1 MRRASLTTPSAGK
14 RGTASVQFVDRTR
27 EMAALDALL
36 EAVRLGMSGKLIL
49 RGEPGIGKT
58 ALLEHAVATA
68 SDFRVVRA
76 VGIESEM
83 ELGFAGLHQVVVPF
97 LMQLDQLP
105 PPQQKALGAAFGLV
119 SGEPPE
125 RFQVGLA
132 TLTLLARA
140 AEEKP
145 LLYVIDDAHWL
156 DIESAEVLAFVA
168 RRLYADRVA
177 ILFGI
182 REGSERESAF
192 GGIPELRV
200 QPLATEDARRL
211 LASVIAGSAASEVS
225 NRFIIE
231 TAGNPLA
238 ILELAPATTPSAVT
252 AAPQFDEP
260 PPVHSRLQQ
269 HFLSKVRALPAK
281 TQTFLQLASADSST
295 DPVVLWHAAKL
306 LAIDREAIAP
316 AESERLIAVG
326 PRIAFRHPLIRSAI
340 YHGMLPAQRRMMHS
354 TLADAIDPQVDP
366 DRHAEHQALSALEP
380 DEEIAQE
387 LLKAAER
394 AKQRGAY
401 AAWSR
406 YASKAAEL
414 TPDRKV
420 RAPRLLDAAEAL
432 LNSGQPG
439 EAQVALDDAL
449 TALDD
454 PLQRGAAKLI
464 EGLIRIARAEGSETP
479 RFLLETARDL
489 RSVDVGQARDALH
502 SAVLAAILIEPMPVV
517 LEEIAKLARAI
528 PPRDP
533 ASPSIDDLLLDGT
546 AGMIVGD
553 FPAAV
558 PMVRRAFDRLLAEAL
573 DPQVKIRN
581 FVLASMAAYLL
592 FDFGMVDAL
601 SNARVAVTRQRGA
614 LTGLPSALAFRAGAE
629 VYAGHLD
636 QAEDLIKQAVDLS
649 HAMGNL
655 EYLGSIWWEGTL
667 LAWRGN
673 EANAR
678 RWAEDRTARRGT
690 AGLDL
695 IRYSLLPLELGLG
708 RYQVALEIATTASKA
723 EPVFLGSRILPN
735 LIEAAVRAGDPDSA
749 EAGTRR
755 LSVLATAGATPLGLG
770 LVARSRALLA
780 DDNHAEVL
788 YKEAIDRLTNAA
800 VPPELARSHL
810 LYGEWLRRQNR
821 RRDAREQLRV
831 AHEMFSSMGIG
842 AFAERARGELLATGE
857 RARRRSVETQSQ
869 LSPQEAQIARL
880 AAKGIRNQ
888 EIGSQLFI
896 SDRTVEYHLAKVF
909 RKLGVRSRTQ
919 LAAHPEMVG
928 AAAARYASLPRS

>member
-1 MRRASLTTPSAGK
+1 MTMSSVGK
-14 RGTASVQFVDRTR
+14 TGTASVQLVDRTR
-27 EMAALDALL
+27 ETAALDALL
-36 EAVRLGMSGKLIL
+36 EAVRLGMSGKLVL

-76 VGIESEM
+76 IGIESEM
-83 ELGFAGLHQVVVPF
+83 QLGFAGLHQVVVPF
-97 LMQLDQLP
+97 LTQLPQLP
-105 PPQQKALGAAFGLV
+105 PPQHKALGAAFGLV
-119 SGEPPE
+119 SNEAPE

-140 AEEKP
+140 AEERP
-145 LLYVIDDAHWL
+145 VLFVIDDAHWL

-168 RRLYADRVA
+168 RRLYADRIA

-182 REGSERESAF
+182 REGSGRESVF

-200 QPLATEDARRL
+200 QPLAREDAHRL
-211 LASVIAGSAASEVS
+211 LARVTVGTVDGDVS

-231 TAGNPLA
+231 TGGNPLA
-238 ILELAPATTPSAVT
+238 ILELAPATTPTALA
-252 AAPQFDEP
+252 AAPLLDEP
-260 PPVHSRLQQ
+260 LPVRSRLQE
-269 HFLSKVRALPAK
+269 HFLTKVRALPAK
-281 TQTFLQLASADSST
+281 TQTFLELASADSST

-306 LAIDREAIAP
+306 LAIDRGALAP
-316 AESERLIAVG
+316 AEGERLIAVG

-340 YHGMLPAQRRMMHS
+340 YYGMLPAQRRIMHS
-354 TLADAIDPQVDP
+354 TLADAIDPRVDP
-366 DRHAEHQALSALEP
+366 DRRAEHHALSAVEP
-380 DEEIAQE
+380 DEEIARE

-401 AAWSR
+401 AAWAR

-414 TPDRKV
+414 TPDRKL

-432 LNSGQPG
+432 VNSGQPG
-439 EAQVALDDAL
+439 EAQVALDAAR
-449 TALDD
+449 TSLDD

-464 EGLIRIARAEGSETP
+464 EGLIRIARAEGRETP
-479 RFLLETARDL
+479 RFLLETAKDL
-489 RSVDVGQARDALH
+489 RSLDSGQARDALH

-517 LEEIAKLARAI
+517 LEEIARLARAI
-528 PPRDP
+528 PPQNP
-533 ASPSIDDLLLDGT
+533 ASPSIEDQLLDGT

-553 FPAAV
+553 FPSAV
-558 PMVRRAFDRLLAEAL
+558 PLLRRAFDRLLAESR
-573 DPQVKIRN
+573 DPQLKLRY
-581 FVLASMAAYLL
+581 FVLASLAAYVL

-601 SNARVAVTRQRGA
+601 TKVRVELTRRRGA

-629 VYAGHLD
+629 LYAGHLN
-636 QAEDLIKQAVDLS
+636 QAEALIDQAVDLA
-649 HAMGNL
+649 HAMGNS

-678 RWAEDRTARRGT
+678 RWAARHTGRNED
-690 AGLDL
+690 AGMDL
-695 IRYSLLPLELGLG
+695 ARYSLLPLELGLG
-708 RYQVALEIATTASKA
+708 RYQAALEIAIAASKA

-735 LIEAAVRAGDPDSA
+735 LIEAAVRAGDPDTA
-749 EAGTRR
+749 EAGTSQ
-755 LSVLATAGATPLGLG
+755 LSVVATAGAASLGLG
-770 LVARSRALLA
+770 LLARSRALLA
-780 DDNHAEVL
+780 DDKDAEAL
-788 YKEAIDRLTNAA
+788 YREAIDRLTNTG
-800 VPPELARSHL
+800 VGTELARSHL
-810 LYGEWLRRQNR
+810 VYGEWLRRQSQR
-821 RRDAREQLRV
+821 REAREQLRT
-831 AHEMFSSMGIG
+831 AYEMFSSMGIG
-842 AFAERARGELLATGE
+842 AFAERARVELLATGE

-880 AAKGIRNQ
+880 AARGVRNQ

-909 RKLGVRSRTQ
+909 RKLGVSSRTQ
-919 LAAHPEMVG
+919 LARHPEVVG
-928 AAAARYASLPRS
+928 AALMT

>member
-1 MRRASLTTPSAGK
+1 LATSAGK
-14 RGTASVQFVDRTR
+14 TAAASVQLVDRTR
-27 EMAALDALL
+27 ETAALDALL

-58 ALLEHAVATA
+58 ALLEHAVARA
-68 SDFRVVRA
+68 GDFRVIRA

-97 LMQLDQLP
+97 LTKLDQLP

-132 TLTLLARA
+132 VLTLVARA

-177 ILFGI
+177 ILIGI

-200 QPLATEDARRL
+200 SALETEDARRL
-211 LASVIAGSAASEVS
+211 LARVMPGPVASEVS

-231 TAGNPLA
+231 TGGNPLA
-238 ILELAPATTPSAVT
+238 ILELAPATSPTALA
-252 AAPQFDEP
+252 AAPLLDEP
-260 PPVHSRLQQ
+260 LPVRTRLQQ
-269 HFLSKVRALPAK
+269 HFLAKVRALPAK
-281 TQTFLQLASADSST
+281 TQTFLQLASTDSST

-306 LAIDREAIAP
+306 LAIDGDALAP

-340 YHGMLPAQRRMMHS
+340 YYGMLPAQRRMMHS
-354 TLADAIDPQVDP
+354 TLAGAIDPQVDP
-366 DRHAEHQALSALEP
+366 DRHAEHQALSAVEP
-380 DEEIAQE
+380 DEEIARE

-394 AKQRGAY
+394 AKRRGAY
-401 AAWSR
+401 IAWAR

-414 TPDRKV
+414 TPDRRV

-432 LNSGQPG
+432 LYSGQPG

-464 EGLIRIARAEGSETP
+464 DGSIRIARAEGRETP
-479 RFLLETARDL
+479 LFLLETARDL
-489 RSVDVGQARDALH
+489 RSVDVGLAREALH
-502 SAVLAAILIEPMPVV
+502 SAVLAAILIEPMPAV
-517 LEEIAKLARAI
+517 LEEIAKLARTI
-528 PPRDP
+528 PPRDTG
-533 ASPSIDDLLLDGT
+533 SPSIDDLLLDGT
-546 AGMIVGD
+546 ASMIVGD
-553 FPAAV
+553 YPAAV
-558 PMVRRAFDRLLAEAL
+558 PLLRRAFDRLLADNL
-573 DPQVKIRN
+573 DPQLKVRN
-581 FVLASMAAYLL
+581 FVLASMAAYVL

-601 SNARVAVTRQRGA
+601 TNLRVAITRRRGA

-629 VYAGHLD
+629 VYAGHLN
-636 QAEDLIKQAVDLS
+636 QAEDLIQQAVDV
-649 HAMGNL
+649 AQAIGNS

-673 EANAR
+673 EAIAR
-678 RWAEDRTARRGT
+678 RWAEEHAARIGA
-690 AGLDL
+690 AGMDL

-708 RYQVALEIATTASKA
+708 RYQVALEIAIAASKA
-723 EPVFLGSRILPN
+723 EPAFLGSRILPN
-735 LIEAAVRAGDPDSA
+735 LIEAAVRAGDPDTA
-749 EAGTRR
+749 EAGIRQ
-755 LSVLATAGATPLGLG
+755 LSVLATAGAAPLGLG

-780 DDNHAEVL
+780 ADNHAEAL
-788 YKEAIDRLTNAA
+788 YKEANDRLTNSGAA
-800 VPPELARSHL
+800 PELARSHL

-821 RRDAREQLRV
+821 RLDAREQLRV
-831 AHEMFSSMGIG
+831 AYEMFSSRGMG
-842 AFAERARGELLATGE
+842 AFAERTKLELLATGE
-857 RARRRSVETQSQ
+857 RARRRSVATQSQ

-880 AAKGIRNQ
+880 AGTGIRNQ

-919 LAAHPEMVG
+919 LAAHPEVVG
-928 AAAARYASLPRS
+928 AARLM

>member
-1 MRRASLTTPSAGK
+1 LTTPAAGK
-14 RGTASVQFVDRTR
+14 TGTASVQLVDRTG
-27 EMAALDALL
+27 ETAAVDSLL
-36 EAVRLGMSGKLIL
+36 EAVRLGMSGKLVL

-97 LMQLDQLP
+97 LTQLPQLP

-119 SGEPPE
+119 AGDPPE

-132 TLTLLARA
+132 TLTLVARA
-140 AEEKP
+140 AEDSP
-145 LLYVIDDAHWL
+145 ILLVIDDAHWL
-156 DIESAEVLAFVA
+156 DIESAEILAFVA

-177 ILFGI
+177 MLFGL

-192 GGIPELRV
+192 AGIPEMQV
-200 QPLATEDARRL
+200 QPLATEDAQRL
-211 LASVIAGSAASEVS
+211 LASVTVGPVASEVS
-225 NRFIIE
+225 NRFIVE
-231 TAGNPLA
+231 TGGNPLA
-238 ILELAPATTPSAVT
+238 ILELAPSTTPTALA
-252 AAPQFDEP
+252 AAPLLGEP
-260 PPVHSRLQQ
+260 LPVRSRLQQ
-269 HFLSKVRALPAK
+269 HFLAKVRALPAK
-281 TQTFLQLASADSST
+281 TQTFLQLASVDSST

-306 LAIDREAIAP
+306 LAIDRDAVAP

-340 YHGMLPAQRRMMHS
+340 YYGMLPAQRRMMHS
-354 TLADAIDPQVDP
+354 TLARAIDPKVDP
-366 DRHAEHQALSALEP
+366 DRRAEHQALSAVEP
-380 DEEIAQE
+380 DEEIARE
-387 LLKAAER
+387 LVKAAER

-401 AAWSR
+401 AAWAR

-414 TPDRKV
+414 TPDRKA

-449 TALDD
+449 TGLDD
-454 PLQRGAAKLI
+454 PLQRGAAKLVD
-464 EGLIRIARAEGSETP
+464 GLIRIARADGSETP
-479 RFLLETARDL
+479 RFLLETAKDL
-489 RSVDVGQARDALH
+489 RLVDAGLARDALN

-517 LEEIAKLARAI
+517 LEEIANLAKAI
-528 PPRDP
+528 PPRDT

-546 AGMIVGD
+546 ASLIAGD
-553 FPAAV
+553 YLPAV
-558 PMVRRAFDRLLAEAL
+558 TLLRRAGDRLLAESR
-573 DPQVKIRN
+573 DPQLKLRN
-581 FVLASMAAYLL
+581 FVLASMAAYVL

-601 SNARVAVTRQRGA
+601 TSLRVELTRQRGA
-614 LTGLPSALAFRAGAE
+614 LTGMPSALAFRAGAE
-629 VYAGHLD
+629 LYAGHLN
-636 QAEDLIKQAVDLS
+636 QAEDLIKQAVDLTL
-649 HAMGNL
+649 AMGNS
-655 EYLGSIWWEGTL
+655 EFLGSIWWEGTL

-678 RWAEDRTARRGT
+678 RWAEEHLARRGA
-690 AGLDL
+690 AGMDL

-708 RYQVALEIATTASKA
+708 RYQVALETAIAATKS

-735 LIEAAVRAGDPDSA
+735 LIEAAVRAGDPAAA
-749 EAGTRR
+749 EAGISR
-755 LSVLATAGATPLGLG
+755 LSVLAMAGAPLGLG

-780 DDNHAEVL
+780 DDNQAEAL
-788 YKEAIDRLTNAA
+788 YMEAIDRLTNSGAA
-800 VPPELARSHL
+800 PELARSHL

-831 AHEMFSSMGIG
+831 AHEMFSSMGMS
-842 AFAERARGELLATGE
+842 AFAERARVELLATGE

-888 EIGSQLFI
+888 EIGLQLFI

-909 RKLGVRSRTQ
+909 RKLGVSSRTQ
-919 LAAHPEMVG
+919 LASHAEVVG
-928 AAAARYASLPRS
+928 AALLA

>member
-1 MRRASLTTPSAGK
+1 LTTPFAGK
-14 RGTASVQFVDRTR
+14 TGTASVQLVDRTR
-27 EMAALDALL
+27 ETAALDALL
-36 EAVRLGMSGKLIL
+36 EAVRRGMSGRLVL

-58 ALLEHAVATA
+58 ALLEHAVARA
-68 SDFRVVRA
+68 GDFRVVRA

-97 LMQLDQLP
+97 LSQLPQLP
-105 PPQQKALGAAFGLV
+105 PPQHKALGAAFGLV
-119 SGEPPE
+119 SGEAPE

-140 AEEKP
+140 AVERP
-145 LLYVIDDAHWL
+145 VLFVIDDAHWL
-156 DIESAEVLAFVA
+156 DIESAEVLAFVT

-182 REGSERESAF
+182 REGSGRESAF
-192 GGIPELRV
+192 VGIPELRV
-200 QPLATEDARRL
+200 QPLATEDAQRL
-211 LASVIAGSAASEVS
+211 LARVTVGTLASEVS

-231 TAGNPLA
+231 TGGNPLA
-238 ILELAPATTPSAVT
+238 ILELAPATSPTALA
-252 AAPQFDEP
+252 AAPLLDEP
-260 PPVHSRLQQ
+260 LPVHSRLQQ
-269 HFLSKVRALPAK
+269 HFLAKVGALPAK
-281 TQTFLQLASADSST
+281 TQTFLQLASTDSST

-306 LAIDREAIAP
+306 LAIDRDALAP
-316 AESERLIAVG
+316 AERERLIVVG

-340 YHGMLPAQRRMMHS
+340 YYGMLPAQRRIMHS
-354 TLADAIDPQVDP
+354 TLAAAIDPNVDP
-366 DRHAEHQALSALEP
+366 DRRAEHQALSAIEP
-380 DEEIAQE
+380 DEEIARE

-401 AAWSR
+401 AAWAR

-454 PLQRGAAKLI
+454 PFQCGAAKLV
-464 EGLIRIARAEGSETP
+464 EGLIRIARADGSETP
-479 RFLLETARDL
+479 RFLLETAKDL
-489 RSVDVGQARDALH
+489 RSVYAGLARDALN

-517 LEEIAKLARAI
+517 LEEIANLAKAI
-528 PPRDP
+528 PPRDT
-533 ASPSIDDLLLDGT
+533 AALSIDDLLLDGT
-546 AGMIVGD
+546 ASLIAGD
-553 FPAAV
+553 YLHAAALL
-558 PMVRRAFDRLLAEAL
+558 RRACDRLLAESR
-573 DPQVKIRN
+573 DPQLKLRN
-581 FVLASMAAYLL
+581 FVLASMAAYVL

-601 SNARVAVTRQRGA
+601 TNLRVQLTRQRGA

-629 VYAGHLD
+629 LYAGHLN
-636 QAEDLIKQAVDLS
+636 QAEDLIEQAVDLA
-649 HAMGNL
+649 HAIGNS

-673 EANAR
+673 GPDAR
-678 RWAEDRTARRGT
+678 QWAERH
-690 AGLDL
+690 AGRVEAAGIDL
-695 IRYSLLPLELGLG
+695 ARYSLLPLELGLG
-708 RYQVALEIATTASKA
+708 HYQAALEIAIAARKA
-723 EPVFLGSRILPN
+723 EPIFLGSRILPN
-735 LIEAAVRAGDPDSA
+735 LIEAAVRAGDPAAA
-749 EAGTRR
+749 EAGISQ
-755 LSVLATAGATPLGLG
+755 LSVQAMAWAAPLGLG

-780 DDNHAEVL
+780 DDNQAEAL
-788 YKEAIDRLTNAA
+788 YREAIDRLTNSGAA
-800 VPPELARSHL
+800 PELARGHL
-810 LYGEWLRRQNR
+810 LYGEWLRRQSR

-831 AHEMFSSMGIG
+831 AHEMFSRMGMG
-842 AFAERARGELLATGE
+842 AFAERARVELLATGAH
-857 RARRRSVETQSQ
+857 ARRRSVETRSQ

-880 AAKGIRNQ
+880 AARGIRNQ

-909 RKLGVRSRTQ
+909 RKLGVSSRTQ
-919 LAAHPEMVG
+919 LVTHAEVVG
-928 AAAARYASLPRS
+928 AALT